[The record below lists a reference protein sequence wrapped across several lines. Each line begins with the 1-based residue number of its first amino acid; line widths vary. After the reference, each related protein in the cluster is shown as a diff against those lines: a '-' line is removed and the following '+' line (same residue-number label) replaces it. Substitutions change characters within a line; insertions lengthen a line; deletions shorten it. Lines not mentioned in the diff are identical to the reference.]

1 MATAALAALVTA
13 TGCASV
19 PTSSDVH
26 EGEPLDSALGQDAF
40 VRVLADPPAPG
51 ASPEEVVDGFLDAS
65 ASFESGHAVARQYL
79 APAVRN
85 TWSPLARVVVYDP
98 GTEERSIVSSPES
111 VVTVTAPLE
120 ATIDAQGGYRP
131 AAPGATTRARFHLQE
146 IAGEWRIDELPVGL
160 YLSSQDLARTF
171 QSLNL
176 FFPDPGLS
184 ILVPDPVFLPI
195 RPDGVASVLV
205 EALLRRPSSWLRP
218 AVSTGFPSGTTLR
231 SPVRMEGGGA
241 VRVDLSSQA
250 LTATPEQAR
259 ALSAQLV
266 WALRQ
271 VPRVT
276 GVRITVE
283 GAPYEVPDAGR
294 VQPLDAWPGFDPDGL
309 AEGGESAYFIRRERL
324 FELPPGGPPSRVPG
338 VVGAD
343 GPAIAAP
350 AVSLDG
356 ARVAALTEDRDAV
369 LLGDVGGGPLGVALE
384 GDTFTAPSWDRTGA
398 CWIVQRTAKGA
409 VVWVLRPGEDAQRVQ
424 AEAIPR
430 DVRALRIARDGTRA
444 ALVAVVG
451 ESTRLLLARVVR
463 SGEQPQLEAPKPVTL
478 QLSSLADVAWADADR
493 LAVIGGRDIEAAPA
507 PQVYLIDVDGSAL
520 DARGAA
526 ASGMVTVAAA
536 PGSPTTI
543 RPLLVGAVGDRLYQN
558 SGATTWR
565 ALGRGSSPVYPG

>member
-1 MATAALAALVTA
+1 MATAALAATMAA

-26 EGEPLDSALGQDAF
+26 EGELLDSALGQGAF

-85 TWSPLARVVVYDP
+85 TWSPSARVVVYDP
-98 GTEERSIVSSPES
+98 GNAERSMPSSQDS
-111 VVTVTAPLE
+111 VVRMTAPLV
-120 ATIDAQGGYRP
+120 ATIDAQGSYRP

-160 YLSSQDLARTF
+160 YLSAQDVARTF

-195 RPDGVASVLV
+195 RADGVASVLV
-205 EALLRRPSSWLRP
+205 EALLRGPSSWLRP
-218 AVSTGFPSGTTLR
+218 AVSTGFPSGTSLR
-231 SPVRMEGGGA
+231 SPVRVEGDV

-250 LTATPEQAR
+250 LAATPEQAR

-276 GVRITVE
+276 AVRITV
-283 GAPYEVPDAGR
+283 GGVPYEVPDAGR

-309 AEGGESAYFIRRERL
+309 AEGGESAYFVRRGRL
-324 FELPPGGPPSRVPG
+324 FQIPPGGPPSRVPG
-338 VVGAD
+338 VTGAG

-356 ARVAALTEDRDAV
+356 THVAALTEDRDAV
-369 LLGDVGGGPLGVALE
+369 LLGDVGGGPLNVALK
-384 GDTFTAPSWDRTGA
+384 GDTFTAPTWDRAGA
-398 CWIVQRTAKGA
+398 CWVVQRTAKGA
-409 VVWVLRPGEDAQRVQ
+409 RVWVLRPGEDAQRVQ
-424 AEAIPR
+424 SEAIPR

-463 SGEQPQLEAPKPVTL
+463 GGEQPQLEAPKPVTL
-478 QLSSLADVAWADADR
+478 QLSGLADVAWADADR
-493 LAVIGGRDIEAAPA
+493 LAVIGRDIAGAAA
-507 PQVYLIDVDGSAL
+507 PQVYLTDVDGSAL

-526 ASGMVTVAAA
+526 VAGMVTLAAA

-558 SGATTWR
+558 SGASTWR

>member
-1 MATAALAALVTA
+1 MALAALAALVLA
-13 TGCASV
+13 SGCASV

-26 EGEPLDSALGQDAF
+26 EGELLDPALGQDAF

-65 ASFESGHAVARQYL
+65 ASFDSGHAVARQYL

-85 TWSPLARVVVYDP
+85 TWSPSARVVVYDP
-98 GTEERSIVSSPES
+98 GNDERSIVSAQES
-111 VVTVTAPLE
+111 VVTMTAPLV
-120 ATIDAQGGYRP
+120 ATIDGQGSYRP

-160 YLSSQDLARTF
+160 YLSTQDVSRTF

-176 FFPDPGLS
+176 YFPDPALS
-184 ILVPDPVFLPI
+184 VLVPDPVFLPI
-195 RPDGVASVLV
+195 RSDGVAAVLV
-205 EALLRRPSSWLRP
+205 EALLRGPSSWLRP

-231 SPVRMEGGGA
+231 SPVRLEGGV

-250 LTATPEQAR
+250 LAAPAEQRR

-276 GVRITVE
+276 GLRITVRGE
-283 GAPYEVPDAGR
+283 PYDVPDAAR
-294 VQPLDAWPGFDPDGL
+294 IQPLDAWPAFDPDGL
-309 AEGGESAYFIRRERL
+309 AEGGESAYFVRRGRL
-324 FELPPGGPPSRVPG
+324 LELPPASPPRRVPG
-338 VVGAD
+338 IG
-343 GPAIAAP
+343 GGGESAIAAP

-356 ARVAALTEDRDAV
+356 THVAALTEARDAV
-369 LLGDVGGGPLGVALE
+369 LLGDVAGGSLE
-384 GDTFTAPSWDRTGA
+384 VVRTGATFTAPSWDRTGA
-398 CWIVQRTAKGA
+398 CWVVERTAKGA
-409 VVWVLRPGEDAQRVQ
+409 RVWVFRPGEEPRRVQ
-424 AEAIPR
+424 VEAVPR

-451 ESTRLLLARVVR
+451 ESTRLLLARIVR
-463 SGEQPQLEAPKPVTL
+463 GGEQLQLEAPKPVTL
-478 QLSSLADVAWADADR
+478 QLSGVADVAWADADR
-493 LAVIGGRDIEAAPA
+493 LAVIARDIGGDSA
-507 PQVYLIDVDGSAL
+507 PQVFLTDVDGSAF
-520 DARGAA
+520 DGRGTAVP
-526 ASGMVTVAAA
+526 GMVTVAAA

-565 ALGRGSSPVYPG
+565 ALGRGASPVYPG